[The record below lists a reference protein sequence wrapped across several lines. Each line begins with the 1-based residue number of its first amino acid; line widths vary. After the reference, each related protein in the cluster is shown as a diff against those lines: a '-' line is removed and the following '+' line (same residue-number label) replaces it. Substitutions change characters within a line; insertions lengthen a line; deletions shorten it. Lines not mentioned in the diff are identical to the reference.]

1 MSTLHTPVNFDPANY
16 TVIDDV
22 VDNRPYVEPGM
33 TPEDL
38 AVALNEFE
46 ADMHALFGHH
56 WRETAY
62 RCAHCGTTNVH
73 YMVAVEHRQTGE
85 RVAFGWICA
94 ERLQFPDLN
103 AFKLA
108 QLKNRAKARRERLRI
123 VTLRNQFVAKHPEVA
138 DWQVAA
144 TQPEHAHNGFLHDVL
159 GKLDQYGSLSDRQ
172 LAAVPA
178 SLQRDREYAA
188 RRAAEETEVK
198 GPAPEGRVEVTGTVL
213 SLKVQESDFGSTL
226 KMLLKLDNNSRAW
239 LTVPHL
245 RNLPGGIDDR
255 GGEVFVGRGDALT
268 LRATF
273 TPSHDD
279 ASFAFGTRP
288 HATAWVPAKAE
299 VDTTE

>member
-16 TVIDDV
+16 TVIDDM
-22 VDNRPYVEPGM
+22 VDNRRYSGERM
-33 TPEDL
+33 TPQQRAL
-38 AVALNEFE
+38 ADKAFE
-46 ADMHALFGHH
+46 AEMHALFGDH

-94 ERLQFPDLN
+94 ERLQFPNLD

-108 QLKNRAKARRERLRI
+108 ELKRRAKAHKVRLRI
-123 VTLRNQFVAKHPEVA
+123 SLLRDEFIAAHPEVA
-138 DWQVAA
+138 DWVDAD
-144 TQPEHAHNGFLHDVL
+144 TQPEHANNGFLHDIIV
-159 GKLDQYGSLSDRQ
+159 KLNQYGSLSDRQ

-188 RRAAEETEVK
+188 RLAAEETEVK
-198 GPAPEGRVEVTGTVL
+198 GPAPEGRVVVTGVVL
-213 SLKVQESDFGSTL
+213 STKLQESDFGSTL
-226 KMLLKLDNNSRAW
+226 KMLLKLDNNSRVW
-239 LTVPHL
+239 LTVPRIDHL
-245 RNLPGGIDDR
+245 PNGVDDR
-255 GGEVFVGRGDALT
+255 DAELFVGRGDALT

-273 TPSHDD
+273 TPSQDD
-279 ASFAFGTRP
+279 ASFAFGKRP

-299 VDTTE
+299 VQS